1 MNAQH
6 PSADS
11 LADLVDRFGIAIR
24 EERPDDAQQ
33 ALAELAELDAGVASR
48 PVYTT
53 MLAIARGDAVG
64 ALRALQTGGEAVDEL
79 RAICLRAIGDPT
91 WEGLAELI
99 ARESDDPST
108 RAAMYSLLGREVS
121 AG

>member
-91 WEGLAELI
+91 WEGLAESI